1 MADTTPPIPPSGTT
15 PGPIKFP
22 VTNPGGAPRPL
33 VLTRRR
39 RGMSKS
45 PYEVSESTAAARES
59 IKAVVAATRSPFG
72 GGTVLD
78 RNQASELERSL
89 RHLEMSLAERERAV
103 VETEIKLAEHERDL
117 AEMEALLIAREQL
130 LIAARS
136 ASPKKVALSKEEQ
149 TALERLREELERQE
163 ASLKEARAAIRERE
177 QFLEESETRLF
188 QKVQLQQEKET
199 ELEQREEDLRTRSKE
214 FREKVAAI
222 DPAAAAAFKDE
233 PAKKVDEFNE

>member
-1 MADTTPPIPPSGTT
+1 MADTTPPVPP

-22 VTNPGGAPRPL
+22 VSNPGGAPRPL

-39 RGMSKS
+39 RGLSKS

-72 GGTVLD
+72 GGPALD
-78 RNQASELERSL
+78 RTQASELERSL
-89 RHLEMSLAERERAV
+89 RHLEMSLAERERNV
-103 VETEIKLAEHERDL
+103 VETEIKLSEHERDL

-130 LIAARS
+130 LIAARQS
-136 ASPKKVALSKEEQ
+136 SPKKVALSKEEQ
-149 TALERLREELERQE
+149 TALERLREDLERQE

-188 QKVQLQQEKET
+188 QKVQMQQEKET